1 MKILIITNHSYMFW
15 QFRRELTAALLKDHQ
30 VVLSTPFVGHQED
43 LEAMGCRCIE
53 TAVDRRGINPATDL
67 KLFSV
72 YRRLIR
78 QERPD
83 LVVTYSIKPN
93 IYGGLASR
101 LAGVPYCANVQGLGT
116 AFQRKGLA
124 ALVTA
129 MYRAALGKARRVFF
143 ENEGNAALFREKKI
157 VPAQRQTVLPG
168 AGVDLACYTPEPRP
182 EDGQVRFLFVGRIM
196 REKGVDELF
205 WAARRL
211 KEEYGEG
218 VAFDVVGFFEDA
230 YRQTVEELAAE
241 HILTFHGF
249 QQDVRPFYAAADC
262 VVLPSYHEGMSN
274 VLLEGAAS
282 GRALVTSDIPG
293 CREAVEDGVTGFLC
307 PAGDREAL
315 LDRLRRFASCPPEK
329 RTAMG
334 RAGRALMERRF
345 RKEDV
350 VARTLAALLED
361 DPC

>member
-1 MKILIITNHSYMFW
+1 M
-15 QFRRELTAALLKDHQ
+15 
-30 VVLSTPFVGHQED
+30 
-43 LEAMGCRCIE
+43 
-53 TAVDRRGINPATDL
+53 
-67 KLFSV
+67 
-72 YRRLIR
+72 
-78 QERPD
+78 
-83 LVVTYSIKPN
+83 
-93 IYGGLASR
+93 
-101 LAGVPYCANVQGLGT
+101 
-116 AFQRKGLA
+116 
-124 ALVTA
+124 
-129 MYRAALGKARRVFF
+129 FF

-249 QQDVRPFYAAADC
+249 QQDVRPFYAAANC

-329 RTAMG
+329 RAAMG